1 MISSPGTYPR
11 LLQEVGDISVSI
23 VREHNPKSTIKMS
36 RLLTSISLE
45 DLELAPSQTW
55 GAVRLVPLIRRNFR
69 EDLRLTK
76 RNYNSV
82 VSVEID
88 RRTNY
93 YSYVPHGLVLNWS
106 DDGTPVVALGGKLSQ
121 GYSDFTGIQ
130 TLKRMAQREDK
141 NALRF
146 LSSDLAMEGFLGMF
160 FNAPNIAWREYS
172 NRARSD
178 GLSPRAEYS
187 ICGYSIQDL
196 SEALRVFE
204 VYEQQVGVLLFVGE
218 ILATAF
224 IVPHPADYRA
234 LHETLLMDAYGETF
248 YYYGLYGQAQ
258 EFSVSIDDKSV
269 HSLADLRMEI
279 DRIRQDWGN
288 FQSIMAADLLQRSIQ
303 SQQIYQ
309 AGIFSL
315 QRFITD
321 LNKDLTNY
329 IGESIVD
336 DRGHLQYLKIYG
348 LSASQTRRAY
358 LLQQLDRFQW
368 HLETAAIAMKTTL
381 PDLVYR
387 IEKANLGYIINNE
400 VRERSRKARK

>member
-1 MISSPGTYPR
+1 MSP
-11 LLQEVGDISVSI
+11 
-23 VREHNPKSTIKMS
+23 
-36 RLLTSISLE
+36 LLTSISLE

-55 GAVRLVPLIRRNFR
+55 GAVRLVPLLRSNFR

-76 RNYNSV
+76 RNYNTV

-93 YSYVPHGLVLNWS
+93 YSYVPHGLVLNWT
-106 DDGTPVVALGGKLSQ
+106 DDCIPVAALGGKLSQ
-121 GYSDFTGIQ
+121 GNPNFQGIQ
-130 TLKRMAQREDK
+130 TFSRMAQREDK
-141 NALRF
+141 NTLRF
-146 LSSDLAMEGFLGMF
+146 LPAEMAMEGFLAMF
-160 FNAPNIAWREYS
+160 FNGPNIAWRDYAR
-172 NRARSD
+172 RALAD

-187 ICGYSIQDL
+187 ISGYSIQDM

-204 VYEQQVGVLLFVGE
+204 VHEQQVGVLLFVGE
-218 ILATAF
+218 VLATAF

-258 EFSVSIDDKSV
+258 ELSGSIDDKSV

-288 FQSIMAADLLQRSIQ
+288 FHRIMASDLLQRAIQ

-309 AGIFSL
+309 AGKFSL

-321 LNKDLTNY
+321 LDRNLTNY

-348 LSASQTRRAY
+348 LSAAQTRRAY
-358 LLQQLDRFQW
+358 LLQQLDRSQW
-368 HLETAAIAMKTTL
+368 QLETAAIALNTTL

-387 IEKANLGYIINNE
+387 IEKANLGYILNNE
-400 VRERSRKARK
+400 VRERARKARL